1 MPLFMVYITSAMTH
15 LEGPVRHDSLFVLNT
30 LIQYFPD
37 LVAEHYNEVCIALY
51 ICCNTAVYPC
61 CYLIGYWI
69 QFCNGTYLALA
80 GLYRVVIA
88 VRTRQRPCQL
98 QYY

>member
-37 LVAEHYNEVCIALY
+37 LVAEHYNEVSSHLSHSAPIYGSMLLIMLGILFLVDA
-51 ICCNTAVYPC
+51 AV
-61 CYLIGYWI
+61 L
-69 QFCNGTYLALA
+69 
-80 GLYRVVIA
+80 
-88 VRTRQRPCQL
+88 
-98 QYY
+98 

>member
-37 LVAEHYNEVCIALY
+37 LVAEHYNEVCTSL
-51 ICCNTAVYPC
+51 
-61 CYLIGYWI
+61 
-69 QFCNGTYLALA
+69 
-80 GLYRVVIA
+80 
-88 VRTRQRPCQL
+88 
-98 QYY
+98 

>member
-37 LVAEHYNEVCIALY
+37 LVAEHYNEVCSAIF
-51 ICCNTAVYPC
+51 TVS
-61 CYLIGYWI
+61 
-69 QFCNGTYLALA
+69 NGGRLPLNHLRHNLALD
-80 GLYRVVIA
+80 A
-88 VRTRQRPCQL
+88 VL
-98 QYY
+98 

>member
-37 LVAEHYNEVCIALY
+37 LVAEHYNEVNSL
-51 ICCNTAVYPC
+51 
-61 CYLIGYWI
+61 LITKIITILFAIYRLI
-69 QFCNGTYLALA
+69 QFNCFFFVFGCGFVTDLFLALA
-80 GLYRVVIA
+80 ELYCTFIA
-88 VRTRQRPCQL
+88 I
-98 QYY
+98 